1 MALEYGLQ
9 YVSKQW
15 GQTRAERSTP
25 FNIDFPRSVFVV
37 LVAQR
42 NTRYSP
48 ATPGVDA
55 NDVSLSGFFGY
66 TSNDSGA
73 HYQDALWWISIG
85 V

>member
-1 MALEYGLQ
+1 M
-9 YVSKQW
+9 
-15 GQTRAERSTP
+15 
-25 FNIDFPRSVFVV
+25 

-42 NTRYSP
+42 NIRYSP

-66 TSNDSGA
+66 ASDGSST